1 MLTFL
6 KSAVDDASADQR
18 RKIAAIYI
26 LLLTASAV
34 VWAWALIALAGRPT
48 LLGTAFLAYVLGLR
62 HAVDADHIATI
73 DNVVRKLMQ
82 EGKRPYSVGLFFSLG
97 HSLSIALAV
106 AAIAATAFALQG
118 RFAEFKEVGSIIGTG
133 ASAFFLLTIA
143 AINLVILRGVWR
155 SFLRARR
162 GEPVEEQE
170 LNLLLS
176 GRGLLSRIF
185 RPLFRMVSR
194 SWQMF
199 PVGFLFG
206 LGFDTA
212 TEISLFAV
220 AASQASG
227 GMTLGTIMIF
237 PALFTAGM
245 TLVDTSDSVLMVGA
259 YGWAFLNPIRKI
271 WYNLTITAMSVT
283 VALVIGGIE
292 ALGLIAGKLG
302 LEGGFWDVIGDL
314 NSGLAGFGYLVV
326 GIFLAELADLVSAVP
341 LATPRPADC
350 GARLDD
356 HTPDHLR
363 LHHLQARGRSG
374 HRAAPRR
381 APCRRHRTSRRRHR
395 GQRAAAALPR
405 QLQSRAERGDALQ
418 RLVDLRV
425 RRPRCGRRRSAD
437 RRRASPRRRRRRH
450 PAVARSARHPQARP
464 DCPRSPHRL

>member
-1 MLTFL
+1 LPPGRQGEAPIREPGDLPSAVSTRQTSVGVYRWMIQKTKVFWSSLAPATGGRSGEVFGVLNFL
-6 KSAVDDASADQR
+6 KSAVDDASANQR
-18 RKIAAIYI
+18 AKISAIYI
-26 LLLTASAV
+26 VLLAATAL
-34 VWAWALIALAGRPT
+34 VWIWALIVLAGRPT

-106 AAIAATAFALQG
+106 AAIAAAAFALQG

-143 AINLVILRGVWR
+143 AINLVILRGVWK

-170 LNLLLS
+170 LDLLLS
-176 GRGLLSRIF
+176 GRGLLARIF
-185 RPLFRMVSR
+185 RPLFRMVSH

-199 PVGFLFG
+199 PIGFLFG

-271 WYNLTITAMSVT
+271 WYNLTITAISVV
-283 VALVIGGIE
+283 VALLIGGIE

-302 LEGGFWDVIGDL
+302 LEGRFWNFIGDL

-326 GIFLAELADLVSAVP
+326 GIFIASWAISYLLF
-341 LATPRPADC
+341 RWQ
-350 GARLDD
+350 RLDQ
-356 HTPDHLR
+356 PI
-363 LHHLQARGRSG
+363 
-374 HRAAPRR
+374 
-381 APCRRHRTSRRRHR
+381 
-395 GQRAAAALPR
+395 
-405 QLQSRAERGDALQ
+405 AERA
-418 RLVDLRV
+418 
-425 RRPRCGRRRSAD
+425 
-437 RRRASPRRRRRRH
+437 
-450 PAVARSARHPQARP
+450 
-464 DCPRSPHRL
+464 

>member
-1 MLTFL
+1 VLNLL
-6 KSAVDDASADQR
+6 KSAVDDASANQR
-18 RKIAAIYI
+18 SKIVAIYV

-34 VWAWALIALAGRPT
+34 VWTWAFIALAGRST

-82 EGKRPYSVGLFFSLG
+82 EGKRPYAVGLFFSLG
-97 HSLSIALAV
+97 HSLSIAIAV
-106 AAIAATAFALQG
+106 AAIAAAAFALQG
-118 RFAEFKEVGSIIGTG
+118 RFQDFKEIGSIIGTG

-143 AINLVILRGVWR
+143 AINLVILRGVWQ
-155 SFLRARR
+155 SFVRARR

-185 RPLFRMVSR
+185 RPLFRMVSH

-227 GMTLGTIMIF
+227 GMTIGTIMIF
-237 PALFTAGM
+237 PALFMAGM
-245 TLVDTSDSVLMVGA
+245 TLVDTTDSVLMVGA

-271 WYNLTITAMSVT
+271 WYNLTITAMSVI
-283 VALVIGGIE
+283 VALLIGGIE
-292 ALGLIAGKLG
+292 ALGLIADKLG
-302 LEGGFWDVIGDL
+302 LEGGFWDFIGGL

-326 GIFLAELADLVSAVP
+326 GVFLASWLISYL
-341 LATPRPADC
+341 LFRWQ
-350 GARLDD
+350 RLD
-356 HTPDHLR
+356 
-363 LHHLQARGRSG
+363 QVAVE
-374 HRAAPRR
+374 RA
-381 APCRRHRTSRRRHR
+381 
-395 GQRAAAALPR
+395 
-405 QLQSRAERGDALQ
+405 
-418 RLVDLRV
+418 
-425 RRPRCGRRRSAD
+425 
-437 RRRASPRRRRRRH
+437 
-450 PAVARSARHPQARP
+450 
-464 DCPRSPHRL
+464 

>member
-1 MLTFL
+1 VFTFL
-6 KSAVDDASADQR
+6 TSAVDDASANQR
-18 RKIAAIYI
+18 ARIIALYV
-26 LLLTASAV
+26 LLLGSSALI
-34 VWAWALIALAGRPT
+34 WTWALIALADRST

-82 EGKRPYSVGLFFSLG
+82 EGKRPYAVGLFFSLG

-106 AAIAATAFALQG
+106 AAIAGAAFALQG
-118 RFAEFKEVGSIIGTG
+118 RFADFKAIGSVIGTG
-133 ASAFFLLTIA
+133 ASAFFLLAIA
-143 AINLVILRGVWR
+143 AINLVILRGVWK
-155 SFLRARR
+155 SFRKARR

-176 GRGLLSRIF
+176 GRGFLARIF

-245 TLVDTSDSVLMVGA
+245 TLVDTTDSVLMVGA

-271 WYNLTITAMSVT
+271 WYNLTITAISVV
-283 VALVIGGIE
+283 VALLIGGVE
-292 ALGLIAGKLG
+292 ALSLIADELG
-302 LEGGFWDVIGDL
+302 LEGGFWTMIGEL
-314 NSGLAGFGYLVV
+314 NGGLANFGYLVV
-326 GIFLAELADLVSAVP
+326 GIFIVSWAVSYLLYRWQGLDRP
-341 LATPRPADC
+341 L
-350 GARLDD
+350 L
-356 HTPDHLR
+356 
-363 LHHLQARGRSG
+363 
-374 HRAAPRR
+374 
-381 APCRRHRTSRRRHR
+381 
-395 GQRAAAALPR
+395 
-405 QLQSRAERGDALQ
+405 E
-418 RLVDLRV
+418 
-425 RRPRCGRRRSAD
+425 
-437 RRRASPRRRRRRH
+437 RAS
-450 PAVARSARHPQARP
+450 
-464 DCPRSPHRL
+464 